1 MKVTKQAKWLTIVFV
16 LLISACSSTQ
26 LAYKQNI
33 ALYFSSKQAVTLSSE
48 QIKSSPADLIYVKNG
63 ERATATM
70 ALAFI
75 EDGQYKWLSRDGA
88 MLISLR
94 GRIIRS
100 IGFKQNLLHMSNL
113 PSDPLAL
120 YSEPETTSFAS
131 SKSENTQWSRLID
144 TDLAANSDYGASLV
158 SSFGA
163 PINTSIVIQDE
174 AFSVY
179 RVDENVRY
187 SSALYG
193 EHEWTNSFW
202 FDAKTNQLL
211 QSAQTIAPNIDP
223 LEIIYVSRAVRLLNQ
238 NQTGAEQ

>member
-1 MKVTKQAKWLTIVFV
+1 MNLIKQAKWLIIFFVFV
-16 LLISACSSTQ
+16 ISACSSTQ

-33 ALYFSSKQAVTLSSE
+33 ALYFTSKQGVTLSNE
-48 QIKSSPADLIYVKNG
+48 HIKSSPADLIYVKNG
-63 ERATATM
+63 ERATVAM

-75 EDGQYKWLSRDGA
+75 EDAQYKWLSRDGA

-100 IGFKQNLLHMSNL
+100 IGFKQNLLHTSNL

-120 YSEPETTSFAS
+120 YSEPETIS
-131 SKSENTQWSRLID
+131 SARSQSENTQWRRLID
-144 TDLAANSDYGASLV
+144 TNLAANNDYGASLV
-158 SSFGA
+158 SSFEA

-193 EHEWTNSFW
+193 DHAWTNSFW
-202 FDAKTNQLL
+202 YDAKSNQLL
-211 QSAQTIAPNIDP
+211 QSAQTLAPNIDR
-223 LEIIYVSRAVRLLNQ
+223 LEIIYVSRALRLLNQ